1 MFANWNLIIPI
12 DKDKAPSSSSSS
24 RSPAIKKARISSITY
39 PRCLALTSSTVP
51 TTPPSP
57 PDFDTLTQ
65 IFSTIKKHTDITA
78 AHLNVLNVSYT
89 YDLPLS
95 SIIPTKY
102 HADENE
108 ADEKSLFNQRKT
120 EVSVDNQDA
129 YDYISRKKRNI
140 KIGSFYKFY
149 QTAEMVEL
157 LLSSDSDSTSTAAAS
172 SSAPVSPPN
181 SREAREAN
189 MDMSAAARTAARY
202 REELLRNFVDPVAF
216 GYDMRIYP
224 PRYPPRLLSRKSLFN
239 VKADLYLHLQPP
251 TMQERKE
258 GIIIGPAVVLQTR
271 NEEKF
276 SETDD
281 ILDAVHELSV
291 LLTLG
296 QERSRKG
303 THKKVVYKAI
313 GKDKDMGG
321 DDLFLLSSVHHHLA
335 VSHVFITDAFT
346 KFIRTGELPSQE
358 YIDAN
363 PQWCCCRIGR
373 TKWYSLL
380 DAEGR
385 VEALRAIMAL
395 FNWLK
400 RDV

>member
-12 DKDKAPSSSSSS
+12 DKDRASSSSSS
-24 RSPAIKKARISSITY
+24 RSPAIKKARISSVTY
-39 PRCLALTSSTVP
+39 PRCLALTSSTAS
-51 TTPPSP
+51 TAPPSP
-57 PDFDTLTQ
+57 PDFDTITQ
-65 IFSTIKKHTDITA
+65 IFTTIKKHTDITA
-78 AHLNVLNVSYT
+78 AHLSLLNVSYS

-108 ADEKSLFNQRKT
+108 ADDRSIFNQRKK
-120 EVSVDNQDA
+120 EVTVENQDA
-129 YDYISRKKRNI
+129 YDFIARKRRDI
-140 KIGSFYKFY
+140 KIGNFYKFY

-157 LLSSDSDSTSTAAAS
+157 LLSSDSDSSSNSGTAAAS
-172 SSAPVSPPN
+172 STPVSPPN
-181 SREAREAN
+181 SREANLE
-189 MDMSAAARTAARY
+189 MTAAARSAARY
-202 REELLRNFVDPVAF
+202 REDLLRNFVDPIAW

-224 PRYPPRLLSRKSLFN
+224 PRYQPRLLSRKSLFN
-239 VKADLYLHLQPP
+239 AKVDLYVHLQPP

-258 GIIIGPAVVLQTR
+258 GIVIGPAVVLQTR
-271 NEEKF
+271 NEDKY

-281 ILDAVHELSV
+281 LLDAVHELSA
-291 LLTLG
+291 LLTFG

-313 GKDKDMGG
+313 GKDKDIGG
-321 DDLFLLSSVHHHLA
+321 DDLFLISSVHHHIAL
-335 VSHVFITDAFT
+335 SHVFITDAFT
-346 KFIRTGELPSQE
+346 KFIRTGELPPKE
-358 YIDAN
+358 YIDLN
-363 PQWCCCRIGR
+363 PDWCCCRIGR

-385 VEALRAIMAL
+385 VEALRAVMAL

-400 RDV
+400 REN